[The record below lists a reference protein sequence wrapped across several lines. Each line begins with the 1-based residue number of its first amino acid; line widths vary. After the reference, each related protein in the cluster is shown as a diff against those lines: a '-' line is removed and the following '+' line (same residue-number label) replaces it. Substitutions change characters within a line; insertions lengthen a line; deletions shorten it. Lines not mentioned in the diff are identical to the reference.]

1 MPTRQSKCWLSDDG
15 LNMEIQRPAKC
26 PAVTIIICALNESPN
41 LHHVLPKIPY
51 WVDEILLVDGHSP
64 DDTVEVAK
72 KLRPDINVIYQPGK
86 GKGDALKYG
95 FKNASGEIVVTM
107 DADGSTDPAD
117 LPKYIEAM
125 THGYDFAKGSRFLNT
140 SPKMPLYHKFGNWV
154 LTQTANILFGTKYT
168 DVCSGYNALRK
179 EDFLK
184 LNLRY
189 DGFEMEQE
197 MVVKAKKA
205 GLKVVE
211 IKQIDKGRIGN
222 DSKVSSFK
230 QGFTDFFVIIKERF

>member
-1 MPTRQSKCWLSDDG
+1 
-15 LNMEIQRPAKC
+15 MEIQRPAKC
-26 PAVTIIICALNESPN
+26 PAVTVIICALNESPN
-41 LHHVLPKIPY
+41 LPHVLPKIPY
-51 WVDEILLVDGHSP
+51 WVDEILLVDGYSP

-72 KLRPDINVIYQPGK
+72 RLRPDIKVIYQPGK
-86 GKGDALKYG
+86 GKGDALRHG

-107 DADGSTDPAD
+107 DADGSTNPDD
-117 LPKYIEAM
+117 LPAYVEALIK
-125 THGYDFAKGSRFLNT
+125 GYDFAKGSRFLNAD
-140 SPKMPLYHKFGNWV
+140 PKMPLYHKFGNWI
-154 LTQTANILFGTKYT
+154 LTKTTNILFGTKYT

-184 LNLRY
+184 LNLQY

-205 GLKVVE
+205 GLKVIE
-211 IKQIDKGRIGN
+211 IRQIDNGRIGN

-230 QGFTDFFVIIKERF
+230 QGFRDFFIITRELFK